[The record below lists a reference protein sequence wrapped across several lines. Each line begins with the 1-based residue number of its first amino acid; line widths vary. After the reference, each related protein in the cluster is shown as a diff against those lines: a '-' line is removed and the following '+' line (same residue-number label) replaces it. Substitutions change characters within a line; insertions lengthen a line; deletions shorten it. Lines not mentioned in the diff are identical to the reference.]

1 MATKPA
7 KKADSTEETA
17 PAEEKKA
24 SRKRRGAGVVK
35 ITVELSENDFK
46 QMQLAY
52 KQARAFNGTLTRSQF
67 RSSLVSN
74 AVGAKLTAMKNAAP
88 F

>member
-1 MATKPA
+1 MAKA
-7 KKADSTEETA
+7 EKKADTTEEATA
-17 PAEEKKA
+17 TEEKKA

-35 ITVELSENDFK
+35 ITVELSESDFK

-52 KQARAFNGTLTRSQF
+52 RQARAFNGTLTRSQF

-74 AVGAKLTAMKNAAP
+74 AVGAKLSAMKNAAT